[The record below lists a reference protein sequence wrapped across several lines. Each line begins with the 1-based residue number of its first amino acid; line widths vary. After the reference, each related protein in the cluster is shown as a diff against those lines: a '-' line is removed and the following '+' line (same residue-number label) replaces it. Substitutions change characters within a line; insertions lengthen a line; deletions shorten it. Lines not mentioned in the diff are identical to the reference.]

1 MKRFSPII
9 SSLLLATFLARFSVF
24 LVMPFLSIY
33 LMKTYHY
40 TGFQIGLILS
50 TSGVVAIIL
59 SMTSGSVID
68 RFNKRHV
75 IYFGLIIGILSYG
88 LFPMIHTFLG
98 FIIFSITSTIGATLV
113 DPTYR
118 VLISKFTDD
127 HNRKFIF
134 NIRYYLINVAAA
146 ISPYIA
152 SQILWIGIQQLFYI
166 VAAALIFNLCLFIFI
181 FNKYQIN
188 LKDTHDLQ
196 NVPFFNMLYIFKE
209 DKSFL
214 YLVLGNIFIVFGY
227 TQMSAT
233 LSMYLG
239 KIYDYQTSIHYYA
252 VLMIVNAVV
261 VIVGQYFVYRI
272 GEHIKT
278 STAIMI
284 GAILLPLGL
293 ALFGVSN
300 HLYALGFGMLVLTVG
315 EMFVFTMWDIRID
328 ELSPTALK
336 GSYYALTGLT
346 GISRIIAPIFGGLL
360 IDCTTSGVFIWGVI
374 GLITYLSLP
383 MFYKSKQIKPS

>member
-196 NVPFFNMLYIFKE
+196 HVPFFNMLYIFKE
-209 DKSFL
+209 DKAFL

-346 GISRIIAPIFGGLL
+346 GISRIIAPLFGGLL
-360 IDCTTSGVFIWGVI
+360 IDWSTNGLFIWGII

>member
-239 KIYDYQTSIHYYA
+239 KIYNYQTSIHYYA

-300 HLYALGFGMLVLTVG
+300 HLYALGFGMFVLTVG

-346 GISRIIAPIFGGLL
+346 GISRIIAPLFGGLL
-360 IDCTTSGVFIWGVI
+360 IDWTTNGLFIWGAI

-383 MFYKSKQIKPS
+383 MFYKSKQLK

>member
-98 FIIFSITSTIGATLV
+98 FITFSITSTIGATLV

-188 LKDTHDLQ
+188 LKDRHDLQ

-360 IDCTTSGVFIWGVI
+360 IDWTTSGLFIWGVI